1 MPLRIEDSKELNY
14 WKYKGVQ
21 KGLKWT
27 KEVHKGPKKFTEV
40 QLGPIGSNWDLYCF
54 EEVQKG
60 SMSALKRS

>member
-1 MPLRIEDSKELNY
+1 MLQKLQFQKSMPLRIEDSKELNY

-40 QLGPIGSNWDLYCF
+40 QLGPEILT
-54 EEVQKG
+54 EMIE
-60 SMSALKRS
+60 